1 MCGCIWTPP
10 DCNGL
15 FWSGFEIAIADV
27 YPASLGGLIDHRRE
41 PRWISACF
49 PLIAPKALVLTLP
62 IHTSGSR
69 SNGRDPFPSL
79 ADVAMF
85 LVPYPFIF

>member
-1 MCGCIWTPP
+1 MV
-10 DCNGL
+10 
-15 FWSGFEIAIADV
+15 AIADV

-49 PLIAPKALVLTLP
+49 PLIAPKALVLTVP

-79 ADVAMF
+79 ADAAMF
-85 LVPYPFIF
+85 LLSYPFIF